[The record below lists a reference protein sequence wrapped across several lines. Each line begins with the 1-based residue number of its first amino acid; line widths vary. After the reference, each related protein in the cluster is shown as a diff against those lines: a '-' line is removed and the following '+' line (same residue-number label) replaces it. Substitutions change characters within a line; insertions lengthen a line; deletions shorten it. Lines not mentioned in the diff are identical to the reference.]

1 MITDAVKDLIKDIFT
16 NFNTYRE
23 IDPFIP
29 IGLLFIAALV
39 FAIGTLVISIIFR
52 PNKPDDIKLSAYECG
67 VEPAT
72 PDTRGSYNVR
82 YFLIAVLFI
91 IFDVETIFL
100 FPWAVVFKKLELFG
114 FIEMLIFIVILFVG
128 YFYAWRKGALEWV

>member
-1 MITDAVKDLIKDIFT
+1 MITDVIRAMAKDIFT

-29 IGLLFIAALV
+29 IVLFLFAALA
-39 FAIGTLVISIIFR
+39 FAIGTLLVTIIFR
-52 PNKPDDIKLSAYECG
+52 PSKPDDIKLSPYECG

-100 FPWAVVFKKLELFG
+100 FPWAVVFKKIELFG